1 MNPPHDPSDNTSILS
16 FFQKNIDVSYRQLY
30 FLFSV
35 LPPYSEKFP
44 AQATVNH
51 TIVHLTG
58 AVIPLCLFYDFIEQA
73 ALSSVLTPS
82 LLFLYKSCT
91 LQIMD
96 CTLDRT
102 YRQVQLS
109 GNGTDCRIAC
119 PLPVRTSLQIQID
132 RHRPV
137 WQLRFIDFF
146 PSHPAS

>member
-1 MNPPHDPSDNTSILS
+1 M
-16 FFQKNIDVSYRQLY
+16 
-30 FLFSV
+30 
-35 LPPYSEKFP
+35 
-44 AQATVNH
+44 VNH

-73 ALSSVLTPS
+73 ALSSIFTPS

-132 RHRPV
+132 RHSPV
-137 WQLRFIDFF
+137 WQLCFIDFF

>member
-1 MNPPHDPSDNTSILS
+1 MFHIANCI
-16 FFQKNIDVSYRQLY
+16 FFS
-30 FLFSV
+30 LFFP
-35 LPPYSEKFP
+35 LNEKFP

-132 RHRPV
+132 RHSPV
-137 WQLRFIDFF
+137 WQLCFIDFF